1 MSSNSNNQ
9 TQTAVVV
16 DPSTGYS
23 RTLHLSQSDINAY
36 QKAGYTVIT
45 QDKVYSN
52 QVQLNPLQE
61 RVFTQAIQKPP
72 EQRTQVEQ
80 SVVNYV
86 ESQLAKANMPYKTIY
101 TQSDEKGTYVAKVE
115 SDAPIKTFSTST
127 TQLSPTPSPPPS
139 GTVSSQYAPSSSSL
153 VQSVGAIAQNAEEW
167 KSAMQNTLQVTQASQ
182 YEMSK
187 AQTLKSIEESSLPAQ
202 LKSQVYQDVLYD
214 QHVRASQRLQDYYTT
229 ETQRAITEVAKSQH
243 LTPAQKFDLI
253 GYIAGSN
260 TLDYTS
266 QYERSQDIS
275 KALARINTLYRAR
288 YDYATQDMMPQMLKM
303 EKVHGTPAPTATA
316 TTQKIDRVE
325 EAKKLVDEFIQKNN
339 LHLSEDDRKM
349 LIITL
354 ANKGEINEQDLQ
366 QLAQTRL
373 KEYGFLHG
381 FGHAYISNIPFLNDF
396 IYSFAPDESRR
407 VRTYLE
413 LSRNADILTF
423 KFDDEFSAGASTGK
437 VYQISEMVIGGL
449 GLAALAKQG
458 VQVIRNPRLV
468 ADIFKR
474 STTSVEGLA
483 GESTAVIKMRDR
495 ILPTTKEIVKGM
507 IEIDPKASIQALR
520 SKPQYQTVDVAHAK
534 TPATPKIFVQKNDIE
549 VIDVRTARA
558 QEITKNI
565 EKLKLQR
572 VEDRTAK
579 SLADFYAME
588 AFAEGKSIIE
598 KRGLPIPTP
607 TSTSTSTSISP
618 RPAPKL
624 EHGYIAPEEYH
635 KTPAKSINEI
645 IHKKDVDLAEPISA
659 NKIPKGVIPEEEL
672 PRPTSDYNP
681 PAKRITSKEIDE
693 GITPYEELGRREQA
707 MYSERFDT
715 PPTSKTGLKY
725 EQVHGKAED
734 FDVLK
739 RFDTDY
745 NTALLTRRKSR
756 VVGEGFAYEF
766 IRYPEHSEPAIIHQF
781 KDKPNI
787 EWKEDEKI
795 YVIDITD
802 NLEKIIPKE
811 TNEQITRTR
820 TTDITLTKDIDL
832 NNIRGDITN
841 LIKERDLSVLDVFG
855 IKGIH
860 LSQRDTQRDT
870 HDSSDSSTS
879 TLIDITTSIVE
890 DTTTRTARL
899 QDYMQREVDDQVI
912 KHARILKTKNV
923 LDSLFPK
930 TTSTKK
936 LNELYSKQVKYT
948 FEDVFNDL

>member
-1 MSSNSNNQ
+1 MSSNSNQ
-9 TQTAVVV
+9 TQTSVIV
-16 DPSTGYS
+16 DPQTGYS
-23 RTLHLSQSDINAY
+23 RTLNLSQSDINAY

-61 RVFTQAIQKPP
+61 KVFTQAIQKPP
-72 EQRTQVEQ
+72 SERSQVE
-80 SVVNYV
+80 SAVVNYV
-86 ESQLAKANMPYKTIY
+86 ESQLANANMPHKVTY

-115 SDAPIKTFSTST
+115 SDAPIRTFSTST
-127 TQLSPTPSPPPS
+127 TQLSPTPSPPSPS
-139 GTVSSQYAPSSSSL
+139 TVSSQYAPSSSSL
-153 VQSVGAIAQNAEEW
+153 VQGVGAIAQNAEEW

-214 QHVRASQRLQDYYTT
+214 QHARASQRLQDYYTT

-243 LTPAQKFDLI
+243 LTPAQKFELI
-253 GYIAGSN
+253 SYIAGSN

-275 KALARINTLYRAR
+275 RALARIDTLYRAK
-288 YDYATQDMMPQMLKM
+288 YDYATQDMMPQMLER
-303 EKVHGTPAPTATA
+303 EKVHGIPASTATVTA
-316 TTQKIDRVE
+316 STTTQTIDRVE

-339 LHLSEDDRKM
+339 LYLSEDDRKM

-396 IYSFAPDESRR
+396 LYSFAPDESKR

-423 KFDDEFSAGASTGK
+423 KFDDEFSAGASVGK
-437 VYQISEMVIGGL
+437 VYQIGEMVIGGL

-458 VQVIRNPRLV
+458 IQTLKNPKIV

-495 ILPTTKEIVKGM
+495 ILPTAKEIVKGM

-520 SKPQYQTVDVAHAK
+520 SKAQYHTVDVAHVK
-534 TPATPKIFVQKNDIE
+534 TPSTPKLIVQRGDIE

-572 VEDRTAK
+572 VEDKTAK
-579 SLADFYAME
+579 SLAEFYASE
-588 AFAEGKSIIE
+588 AFREGKAIIE
-598 KRGLPIPTP
+598 KKGLPTP
-607 TSTSTSTSISP
+607 TPTPSPRSTSIT
-618 RPAPKL
+618 RL
-624 EHGYIAPEEYH
+624 EHGYIPPEEYY
-635 KTPAKSINEI
+635 KSPTKSINEI
-645 IHKKDVDLAEPISA
+645 IHKKDVDLAEPITS
-659 NKIPKGVIPEEEL
+659 NRVPKGVIPEEEL

-681 PAKRITSKEIDE
+681 LAKRITSKEIDE
-693 GITPYEELGRREQA
+693 GITPYEEMGRREQA

-725 EQVHGKAED
+725 EQVHGKADD

-739 RFDTDY
+739 RFDTEY
-745 NTALLTRRKSR
+745 NTALLTRRKSKI
-756 VVGEGFAYEF
+756 VGEGFAYEF

-802 NLEKIIPKE
+802 NLEKIIPHE

-820 TTDITLTKDIDL
+820 TTDITVTKDIDL
-832 NNIRGDITN
+832 NNIRGDITS
-841 LIKERDLSVLDVFG
+841 LIKERDLGVLDVFG

-860 LSQRDTQRDT
+860 LSQRDT
-870 HDSSDSSTS
+870 HDRSDSSTS
-879 TLIDITTSIVE
+879 TLRDITTSTVE

-912 KHARILKTKNV
+912 KHARILKTKSV

>member
-1 MSSNSNNQ
+1 
-9 TQTAVVV
+9 
-16 DPSTGYS
+16 
-23 RTLHLSQSDINAY
+23 
-36 QKAGYTVIT
+36 
-45 QDKVYSN
+45 
-52 QVQLNPLQE
+52 
-61 RVFTQAIQKPP
+61 
-72 EQRTQVEQ
+72 
-80 SVVNYV
+80 
-86 ESQLAKANMPYKTIY
+86 KTTY
-101 TQSDEKGTYVAKVE
+101 TQSDSKGTYIAKVE

-139 GTVSSQYAPSSSSL
+139 SSVSSQYAPSSSSL
-153 VQSVGAIAQNAEEW
+153 VQSVGAIAQSAEEW

-202 LKSQVYQDVLYD
+202 LKAQVYQDVLYD
-214 QHVRASQRLQDYYTT
+214 QHARASQRLQDYYTT
-229 ETQRAITEVAKSQH
+229 ETQRTITEIAKSQH
-243 LTPAQKFDLI
+243 LTPTQKFELI
-253 GYIAGSN
+253 SYIAGSN
-260 TLDYTS
+260 TLDYTNL
-266 QYERSQDIS
+266 YERSQDIS
-275 KALARINTLYRAR
+275 RALARIDTLYRAR
-288 YDYATQDMMPQMLKM
+288 YDYATQDMIPQVLER
-303 EKVHGTPAPTATA
+303 EKVHGMPTQVQTSTVAT
-316 TTQKIDRVE
+316 QRIDRVE

-396 IYSFAPDESRR
+396 LYSFAPDESRR

-423 KFDDEFSAGASTGK
+423 KFDDEFSAGASAGK
-437 VYQISEMVIGGL
+437 VYQISEMLIGGL

-458 VQVIRNPRLV
+458 IQVIRNPKLV

-495 ILPTTKEIVKGM
+495 ILPTAKEIVKGM

-520 SKPQYQTVDVAHAK
+520 SKAQYHTVEVAHAK
-534 TPATPKIFVQKNDIE
+534 TPPTSKIFVQRGDIE

-572 VEDRTAK
+572 VEDKTAK
-579 SLADFYAME
+579 SLADFYARE
-588 AFAEGKSIIE
+588 AFIEGKTVIE
-598 KRGLPIPTP
+598 KKGMPASTTTTTP
-607 TSTSTSTSISP
+607 VP

-624 EHGYIAPEEYH
+624 GHGYIAPEEYH
-635 KTPAKSINEI
+635 KTPAKSLSEI
-645 IHKKDVDLAEPISA
+645 IHKRDVDLAEPISV

-693 GITPYEELGRREQA
+693 GITPYEEMSRREQA

-715 PPTSKTGLKY
+715 PPTTKTNLQYK
-725 EQVHGKAED
+725 QVQNKDD

-739 RFDTDY
+739 RFDTEY

-781 KDKPNI
+781 KDKPSI

-811 TNEQITRTR
+811 TNEQITR

-860 LSQRDTQRDT
+860 LSQRDT
-870 HDSSDSSTS
+870 HDRSDSSTT
-879 TLIDITTSIVE
+879 TLRDITTSTVE

-899 QDYMQREVDDQVI
+899 QDYMQRSPDDQVI
-912 KHARILKTKNV
+912 KHARILKTKSV
-923 LDSLFPK
+923 FDSLFPK
-930 TTSTKK
+930 STSTKK